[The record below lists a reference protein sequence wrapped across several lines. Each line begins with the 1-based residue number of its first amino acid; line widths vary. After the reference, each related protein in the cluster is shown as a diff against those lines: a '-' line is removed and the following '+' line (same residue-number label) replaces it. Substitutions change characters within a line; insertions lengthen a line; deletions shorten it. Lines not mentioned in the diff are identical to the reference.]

1 MLLLT
6 LVGFDDASASLTP
19 SSPPLDVAAGNGGNA
34 TQWRLEDIGQ
44 GLLAVVVSVMIAGTL
59 IGNVLVCLAVLLV
72 RKLRQPANYLL
83 VSLAVADFCVGLFV
97 MPVALVH
104 LLTESWRLGDLVCYL
119 WTSADVTLC
128 TASILNLCFISLDRY
143 WAITRPLRYGSAQ
156 RTTKRILL
164 YVAIVWIVALL
175 MSVTPLVILQRPRSD
190 DTCQV
195 SQNRFYQ
202 IYATMISFYVPTVI
216 MIIVYYKIWRA
227 ARRLTNLDRAVS
239 ASVANNLNNKPS
251 HTNNNCDIHEMHA
264 LTMQT
269 RMEKERPRSLFSAV
283 RMPLIGR
290 LQLVTLR
297 QQSARREGKARKTL
311 GLIMTVFVVC
321 WFPFFFLALLKS
333 NAPLPIPSWL
343 DQLVLW
349 LGYSNSLLNPLIYA
363 KYNREFRIP
372 FREMLCCRFK
382 TLQTVMRRESFTMRY
397 GPSPAV
403 LRSSHHSAIRRISS
417 PDNESSVF

>member
-1 MLLLT
+1 M
-6 LVGFDDASASLTP
+6 
-19 SSPPLDVAAGNGGNA
+19 
-34 TQWRLEDIGQ
+34 
-44 GLLAVVVSVMIAGTL
+44 
-59 IGNVLVCLAVLLV
+59 
-72 RKLRQPANYLL
+72 
-83 VSLAVADFCVGLFV
+83 
-97 MPVALVH
+97 
-104 LLTESWRLGDLVCYL
+104 
-119 WTSADVTLC
+119 
-128 TASILNLCFISLDRY
+128 
-143 WAITRPLRYGSAQ
+143 RYGSTQ

-175 MSVTPLVILQRPRSD
+175 MSVTPLVILRQPRSED
-190 DTCQV
+190 KCQV

-239 ASVANNLNNKPS
+239 ASVANNLNNKQGHHHHHGHS
-251 HTNNNCDIHEMHA
+251 HVHTNNNCDIHEMNVLGMHGGGID
-264 LTMQT
+264 
-269 RMEKERPRSLFSAV
+269 KDHRPRSLFSAV

-343 DQLVLW
+343 DHLVLW

-382 TLQTVMRRESFTMRY
+382 TLQSVMRRESFTMRY

-403 LRSSHHSAIRRISS
+403 VRSSLHSAARRFSS
-417 PDNESSVF
+417 QDNESSAF

>member
-1 MLLLT
+1 M
-6 LVGFDDASASLTP
+6 
-19 SSPPLDVAAGNGGNA
+19 
-34 TQWRLEDIGQ
+34 
-44 GLLAVVVSVMIAGTL
+44 
-59 IGNVLVCLAVLLV
+59 
-72 RKLRQPANYLL
+72 Y
-83 VSLAVADFCVGLFV
+83 
-97 MPVALVH
+97 
-104 LLTESWRLGDLVCYL
+104 
-119 WTSADVTLC
+119 
-128 TASILNLCFISLDRY
+128 RY

-164 YVAIVWIVALL
+164 YVAIVWILALL
-175 MSVTPLVILQRPRSD
+175 TSVTPLVILQRPRSED
-190 DTCQV
+190 KCQV

-202 IYATMISFYVPTVI
+202 IYATMISFYLPTFI

-239 ASVANNLNNKPS
+239 ASIGNNLNTKQVYQ
-251 HTNNNCDIHEMHA
+251 HTNNNCDVHEMHP
-264 LTMQT
+264 LGMPM
-269 RMEKERPRSLFSAV
+269 RMDKDQPRSLFSAI

-290 LQLVTLR
+290 LQLMTLR

-333 NAPLPIPSWL
+333 NTPVTIPSWL
-343 DQLVLW
+343 DQFVLW

-382 TLQTVMRRESFTMRY
+382 TLRSVMRRESFTMKY
-397 GPSPAV
+397 GPSPAA
-403 LRSSHHSAIRRISS
+403 LRGSHHSAIRRISS

>member
-1 MLLLT
+1 M
-6 LVGFDDASASLTP
+6 
-19 SSPPLDVAAGNGGNA
+19 
-34 TQWRLEDIGQ
+34 
-44 GLLAVVVSVMIAGTL
+44 
-59 IGNVLVCLAVLLV
+59 
-72 RKLRQPANYLL
+72 Y
-83 VSLAVADFCVGLFV
+83 
-97 MPVALVH
+97 
-104 LLTESWRLGDLVCYL
+104 
-119 WTSADVTLC
+119 
-128 TASILNLCFISLDRY
+128 RY

-164 YVAIVWIVALL
+164 YIAIVWVLAFLT
-175 MSVTPLVILQRPRSD
+175 SVTPLVILQRPRTED
-190 DTCQV
+190 DKCQV

-239 ASVANNLNNKPS
+239 ASVANNLNKTS
-251 HTNNNCDIHEMHA
+251 GLHTNNNCDMHEMSVLGIHSR
-264 LTMQT
+264 LD
-269 RMEKERPRSLFSAV
+269 KERPRSLFSAV

-290 LQLVTLR
+290 LQLVTMR

-382 TLQTVMRRESFTMRY
+382 TLQTVMRRESFTMKY

-403 LRSSHHSAIRRISS
+403 VRSSHHSAVRRISS
-417 PDNESSVF
+417 PDNESSAF